1 MLPQELRALWTWH
14 EKEDT
19 NKHHENYRTIKGR
32 VSETQVRLE
41 SPLEVSVRV
50 KAETEIIYFI
60 VSFLGLP
67 SIGWTVSFPCDCY
80 AKGHKYG
87 RGDKYG

>member
-19 NKHHENYRTIKGR
+19 NTHHENYRTIKGR

-41 SPLEVSVRV
+41 SPLD
-50 KAETEIIYFI
+50 
-60 VSFLGLP
+60 G
-67 SIGWTVSFPCDCY
+67 
-80 AKGHKYG
+80 
-87 RGDKYG
+87 